1 MNWTVEIQRSAEK
14 ELAGIASQIQTRIA
28 RALVAL
34 ESNPFPAGVK
44 KLQNRDGYRLRVGDY
59 RILYRADCQHM

>member
-1 MNWTVEIQRSAEK
+1 M
-14 ELAGIASQIQTRIA
+14 QTRIA

-34 ESNPFPAGVK
+34 EANPFPPGVK

-59 RILYRADCQHM
+59 RILYQADVPHHVIRITAIGHRREVYRD